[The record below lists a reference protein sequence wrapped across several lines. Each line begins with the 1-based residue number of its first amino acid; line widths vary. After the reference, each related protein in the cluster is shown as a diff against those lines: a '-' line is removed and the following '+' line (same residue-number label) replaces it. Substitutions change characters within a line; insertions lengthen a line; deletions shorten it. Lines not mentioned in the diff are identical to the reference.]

1 MVGLDIGTS
10 AVRAAE
16 LDLASNPPVL
26 TTYGQ
31 VGLPPGAIVDGEIQ
45 DVSAVSD
52 AITRLWRNGGF
63 RETSVV
69 VGLAGLR
76 AITREMDLPYVPDD
90 EVDQVVQFQ
99 AEEVI
104 PFPAERT
111 VFSTQ
116 VLADYNGPDGA
127 AMRRVLVAAA
137 HRDLVDG
144 VVAAIERA
152 GLEVAGVDLV
162 SSALVR
168 AITTGRQG
176 PQGYASQ
183 PAFAQAYAGQP
194 GFGQPGGAQPGFGQ
208 PGFGQPGGVLGPLAP
223 DQPEAI
229 VSVGAGLTVVV
240 VHQAGRPQFVRTVGT
255 AGNAASAAIS
265 AALDLPVA
273 DAEGL
278 KRRLGEPTPQVQAAE
293 KAVQPVVSELVG
305 EIRNSVQF
313 FASLPGRA
321 AIARILVTGGGA
333 QLRGFLDQL
342 QAETRLPVVPISP
355 LSLVDTSG
363 LALSPDQVALIEP
376 VLATPIGLALPEAIP
391 GAKKFNLVPAEVIE
405 RAEQRRLQRYAITG
419 GIAALVL
426 ILAFSGWRFW
436 QVHQANSRI
445 TSLTSS
451 DATLKAQ
458 VVQYDPVV
466 RATDAVRNS
475 TTQVQQVA
483 AHAVDW
489 PAVLTAIGPL
499 TPSGLSITTFDG
511 TTTAPAAAA
520 SGSTASGAA
529 ASGGASPAEIGQIT
543 ASCTGTG
550 TGFVLASQWIDGVG
564 SSKLF
569 DTPLVPSVTVTGG
582 QVSFTS
588 TVGIT
593 PAASLAHNPNY

>member
-168 AITTGRQG
+168 AITTGRQA
-176 PQGYASQ
+176 PQGYAPQ
-183 PAFAQAYAGQP
+183 PAYAEALAGQA
-194 GFGQPGGAQPGFGQ
+194 GGVQSGFGQ

-265 AALDLPVA
+265 AALDLPAA

-293 KAVQPVVSELVG
+293 KAVQPVLSELVG

-342 QAETRLPVVPISP
+342 QAETRLPVLPISP

-363 LALSPDQVALIEP
+363 LALSPDQVALIDP

-391 GAKKFNLVPAEVIE
+391 GAKKFNLVPAEVVE

-426 ILAFSGWRFW
+426 VLAFSGWRFW

-451 DATLKAQ
+451 VATLKAQ

-466 RATDAVRNS
+466 RATDAVRTS

-489 PAVLTAIGPL
+489 PAVLDAIGPL

-511 TTTAPAAAA
+511 TTTGPGAAA
-520 SGSTASGAA
+520 SGSTAS
-529 ASGGASPAEIGQIT
+529 STASPAEIGQIT
-543 ASCTGTG
+543 ATCSGTG

-569 DTPLVPSVTVTGG
+569 DTPLVPSVSVSGG

>member
-1 MVGLDIGTS
+1 MAQVVGLDIGTS

-90 EVDQVVQFQ
+90 EVDQVVRFQ

-104 PFPAERT
+104 PFPADRT

-116 VLADYNGPDGA
+116 VLADYNGPDGT

-144 VVAAIERA
+144 VVTAIESA
-152 GLEVAGVDLV
+152 GLQVAGVDLV

-176 PQGYASQ
+176 PQGYAPQ
-183 PAFAQAYAGQP
+183 PAYAEALAGQP
-194 GFGQPGGAQPGFGQ
+194 GGVQSGFGQPGGA
-208 PGFGQPGGVLGPLAP
+208 LGPLAP

-293 KAVQPVVSELVG
+293 KAVQPVLSELVG

-342 QAETRLPVVPISP
+342 QAETRLPVLPISP

-363 LALSPDQVALIEP
+363 LALSPDQVALIDP

-391 GAKKFNLVPAEVIE
+391 GAKKFNLVPAEVVE

-451 DATLKAQ
+451 VATLKAQ

-466 RATDAVRNS
+466 RATDAVRTS

-489 PAVLTAIGPL
+489 PAVLGAIGPL

-511 TTTAPAAAA
+511 TTTGPGAAA
-520 SGSTASGAA
+520 SGSTAS
-529 ASGGASPAEIGQIT
+529 STASPAEIGQIT
-543 ASCTGTG
+543 ATCSGTG

-569 DTPLVPSVTVTGG
+569 DTPLVPSVTVSGG